1 MPEQEQRGR
10 VLKNQPLVTQQLLTP
25 YQSQYY
31 AWLLT
36 RRAASDTV
44 ESLAPTLVDS
54 QVDLNPHQV
63 EAALFACT
71 NPLSRGVILAD
82 EVGLGKTIEA
92 GLVIS
97 QRWAERRRRLLII
110 VPANLRKQWHQELQ
124 DKFNLQSLILEA
136 KNYNTI
142 LSQENQNPFLMP
154 GFSQTG
160 PVICSYQ
167 FAKAKAADI
176 KDINWDLVVLD
187 EAHRLRNV
195 YKTSNVIAKTIKEA
209 LAHVHSK
216 VLLTATPLQNS
227 LLELYGLV
235 SMIDDRVFGDL
246 DSFRAQFTQP
256 NPIQKNKEQA
266 FAALRSRIAPICK
279 RTLRRQVQQYVP
291 YTARRAIVEEFTP
304 STEERELSALVADY
318 LRRPNLKALPDG
330 QRQLISLVL
339 WKLLASSTHA
349 IAGALETM
357 AKRLQGVLDED
368 EKLPTNI
375 PDLAEALID
384 DYESLDEVAEE
395 RANEWNAPES
405 GNEPSLMHERDVV
418 AQEIEELRHF
428 KSLATNIRDN
438 AKGRALLTALTRA
451 FAELERLGAPK
462 KAIIFTESR
471 RTQDYLLSLLA
482 QSQYA
487 GHDGKGIV
495 LFNGTNSDARAQA
508 FYKDWLVRHKGTDKI
523 SGSRTADTR
532 AALVEHFQERGT
544 VMIAT
549 EAGAEGINLQFCS
562 LVINYDLPWNPQRI
576 EQRIGRCHRYGQK
589 FDVVVVNFV
598 DRSNEADARVYELL
612 AQKFQLFEGVFGA
625 SDEVLGAIGSGV
637 DFERRIADIYQ
648 NCRDPEA
655 IKHSFEQLQLDLSG
669 EINEAMVKTRQLL
682 LENFDEEV
690 QDKLRIRA
698 DDASR
703 ARNRYERMLMELTR
717 AELHDHAEFDD
728 DGFRLLH
735 SPCADLEGIAPDSIP
750 LIPLGRYELPRRSG
764 DSHLYRIGH
773 PLAAWV
779 TQQAINRQLPAHLP
793 TERLVFDYDGNK
805 TQVSTLKAH
814 RGQTGWLTVS
824 LITVDALG
832 QQEQHL
838 IVAATTAQG
847 VLLAEDDPE
856 KLLRLPAHIS
866 PSPLAGEG
874 WGEGAAL
881 AALSG
886 NQAARKT
893 TLLRE
898 INQRNLGYF
907 EQEVEKLDAWADDL
921 KLGLEQEIKGI
932 DVEIK
937 EVRRTAAISPTLEE
951 KLSHQKRQRELE
963 TKRSKLRRELFAR
976 QDEVE
981 AQRNDLITQLEVQLQ
996 QQVEEQTLF
1005 TIEWELK

>member
-1 MPEQEQRGR
+1 MNAKCLAETDTSLAGPAMAIACLSKIKG
-10 VLKNQPLVTQQLLTP
+10 NPLVTKQLLTP

-44 ESLAPTLVDS
+44 ESLASTLVDS

-63 EAALFACT
+63 EAALFACM

-97 QRWAERRRRLLII
+97 QRWAERRRRILII

-124 DKFNLQSLILEA
+124 DKFNLQGLILEA
-136 KNYNTI
+136 KNYNAI
-142 LSQENQNPFLMP
+142 RKQENRSPFLIQ
-154 GFSQTG
+154 SG

-167 FAKAKAADI
+167 FAKARAADI

-246 DSFRAQFTQP
+246 DSFRAQFTQQ
-256 NPIQKNKEQA
+256 NRDQA

-304 STEERELSALVADY
+304 STEERELSSLVADY

-357 AKRLQGVLDED
+357 AKRLQGMLDD
-368 EKLPTNI
+368 TANI
-375 PDLAEALID
+375 SDLAEALD
-384 DYESLDEVAEE
+384 EDYESLDETAD
-395 RANEWNAPES
+395 EWNDHES
-405 GNEPSLMHERDVV
+405 GSEPSARNERDAVS
-418 AQEIEELRHF
+418 QEIEELRHF

-438 AKGRALLTALTRA
+438 AKGKALLTALERA

-471 RTQDYLLSLLA
+471 RTQEYLLSLLA
-482 QSQYA
+482 DTHY
-487 GHDGKGIV
+487 GEGIV

-508 FYKDWLVRHKGTDKI
+508 AYKDWLVRHKGTDKI
-523 SGSRTADTR
+523 SGSKTADTR

-655 IKHSFEQLQLDLSG
+655 IKSSFEQLQLDLSG

-698 DDASR
+698 DDSSK
-703 ARNRYERMLMELTR
+703 ARNRYERMLMDLTR
-717 AELHDHAEFDD
+717 AELGDQAEFDA
-728 DGFRLLH
+728 DGFTLLRP
-735 SPCADLEGIAPDSIP
+735 PCAELAGIA
-750 LIPLGRYELPRRSG
+750 LGRYELPRRSG

-779 TQQAINRQLPAHLP
+779 TQQAIGRQLSGS
-793 TERLVFDYDGNK
+793 RLVFDYDGYGA
-805 TQVSTLKAH
+805 QVSTLKAH
-814 RGQTGWLTVS
+814 RGQAGWLTVS
-824 LITVDALG
+824 LISVDALG
-832 QQEQHL
+832 QHEQHL

-847 VLLAEDDPE
+847 VALAEDDPE
-856 KLLRLPAHIS
+856 KLLRLPAQQKA
-866 PSPLAGEG
+866 AGLFSATDG
-874 WGEGAAL
+874 TL
-881 AALSG
+881 AADLAS
-886 NQAARKT
+886 RK
-893 TLLRE
+893 LQVLRE

-907 EQEVEKLDAWADDL
+907 EQEVQKLDAWADDL
-921 KLGLEQEIKGI
+921 KLGLEQEIKAI
-932 DVEIK
+932 DTEIK
-937 EVRRTAAISPTLEE
+937 EVRRTAATSPTLEE
-951 KLSHQKRQRELE
+951 KLAHQKRQRELE
-963 TKRSKLRRELFAR
+963 TKRTKLRRELFAR

-981 AQRNDLITQLEVQLQ
+981 EQRNSLIGELESQLQ
-996 QQVEEQTLF
+996 QQVEEHTLF
-1005 TIEWELK
+1005 TVEWELK

>member
-1 MPEQEQRGR
+1 MT
-10 VLKNQPLVTQQLLTP
+10 QPQLTP

-31 AWLLT
+31 AWSLT
-36 RRAASDTV
+36 RRAPSDTV
-44 ESLAPTLVDS
+44 ESLASTLVDS

-63 EAALFACT
+63 EAALFACM

-142 LSQENQNPFLMP
+142 RKQENQNPFLTP
-154 GFSQTG
+154 VG

-167 FAKAKAADI
+167 FAKAKATDI

-209 LAHVHSK
+209 LTHVHSK

-246 DSFRAQFTQP
+246 DSFRAQFTQQ
-256 NPIQKNKEQA
+256 NREQA
-266 FAALRSRIAPICK
+266 FTALRSRIAPICK

-304 STEERELSALVADY
+304 STEERELSVLVADY

-357 AKRLQGVLDED
+357 AKRLQGVLDD
-368 EKLPTNI
+368 TTNI
-375 PDLAEALID
+375 PDLAETLD
-384 DYESLDEVAEE
+384 EDYESLDETAD
-395 RANEWNAPES
+395 EWNDQES
-405 GNEPSLMHERDVV
+405 GNEPSARNERDAV

-438 AKGRALLTALTRA
+438 AKGKALLTALERA
-451 FAELERLGAPK
+451 FAELERLAAPK

-471 RTQDYLLSLLA
+471 RTQEYLLSLLA
-482 QSQYA
+482 ETHY
-487 GHDGKGIV
+487 GEGIV
-495 LFNGTNSDARAQA
+495 LFNGTNSDPRAQA
-508 FYKDWLVRHKGTDKI
+508 VYKDWLVRHKGTDKI
-523 SGSRTADTR
+523 SGSKTADTR

-655 IKHSFEQLQLDLSG
+655 IKSSFVQLQFDLSG

-690 QDKLRIRA
+690 QEKLRVSAA
-698 DDASR
+698 DSR
-703 ARNRYERMLMELTR
+703 SALNRYERMLMDLTEAELNDFADFDQDGFTLTR
-717 AELHDHAEFDD
+717 SPSAEL
-728 DGFRLLH
+728 
-735 SPCADLEGIAPDSIP
+735 DSID
-750 LIPLGRYELPRRSG
+750 LGRYELPRRSG
-764 DSHLYRIGH
+764 EAHLYRFGH
-773 PLAAWV
+773 PLAAWIIEQ
-779 TQQAINRQLPAHLP
+779 TKARQLSHA
-793 TERLVFDYDGNK
+793 RLVFDYDRYGI
-805 TQVSTLKAH
+805 QVTTLKAY
-814 RGQTGWLTVS
+814 RGQTGWLSVS
-824 LITVDALG
+824 LLSVAALG

-838 IVAATTAQG
+838 IVSATTAGG
-847 VLLAEDDPE
+847 VALPEGDPE
-856 KLLRLPAHIS
+856 KLLRLPTINS
-866 PSPLAGEG
+866 PSPLGGEG
-874 WGEGAAL
+874 WGEGQSVPAL
-881 AALSG
+881 ATDAQ
-886 NQAARKT
+886 NRKQR
-893 TLLRE
+893 LLRE
-898 INQRNLGYF
+898 INHRNPGF
-907 EQEVEKLDAWADDL
+907 FQQEVEKLDAWADDL
-921 KLGLEQEIKGI
+921 KLGLEQEIKVI

-937 EVRRTAAISPTLEE
+937 EIRRTAATSPTLEE
-951 KLSHQKRQRELE
+951 KLAHQKRQRELE
-963 TKRSKLRRELFAR
+963 SKRTKLRRELFNR

-981 AQRNDLITQLEVQLQ
+981 AQRNDLIAQLEKQLQ
-996 QQVEEQTLF
+996 QQVEERVLF

>member
-1 MPEQEQRGR
+1 MPEQEQGE
-10 VLKNQPLVTQQLLTP
+10 NPLVTQQLLTP

-36 RRAASDTV
+36 RRAASNTV
-44 ESLAPTLVDS
+44 ESLASTLVDS

-136 KNYNTI
+136 KNYNAI
-142 LSQENQNPFLMP
+142 VKQENQNPFLMP
-154 GFSQTG
+154 GLPQIG

-256 NPIQKNKEQA
+256 NREQA

-357 AKRLQGVLDED
+357 AKRLQGVLDD
-368 EKLPTNI
+368 TLII

-384 DYESLDEVAEE
+384 NYESLDEVAEE
-395 RANEWNAPES
+395 RADEWNDQDSGSAP
-405 GNEPSLMHERDVV
+405 PLMRERDAV

-438 AKGRALLTALTRA
+438 AKGKALLTALERA

-471 RTQDYLLSLLA
+471 RTQEYLLSLLA
-482 QSQYA
+482 DTHY
-487 GHDGKGIV
+487 GEGIV

-508 FYKDWLVRHKGTDKI
+508 VYKDWLVRHKGTDKI
-523 SGSRTADTR
+523 SGSKTADTR

-655 IKHSFEQLQLDLSG
+655 IKSSFEQLQLDLSG

-698 DDASR
+698 DDASC
-703 ARNRYERMLMELTR
+703 ARNRYERMLMDLTR
-717 AELHDHAEFDD
+717 AELGQYHNCAEFDA

-735 SPCADLEGIAPDSIP
+735 SPCANLEGIAPDS
-750 LIPLGRYELPRRSG
+750 IPLGRYELPRRSG

-779 TQQAINRQLPAHLP
+779 IQQAISRQLPAQLP
-793 TERLVFDYDGNK
+793 TERLVFDYDGYG

-824 LITVDALG
+824 LISVDALG

-847 VLLAEDDPE
+847 VVLAEDDPE
-856 KLLRLPAHIS
+856 KLLRLPAKIAVHQKA
-866 PSPLAGEG
+866 AGLFSATDG
-874 WGEGAAL
+874 TL
-881 AALSG
+881 AADMAS
-886 NQAARKT
+886 RKVQV
-893 TLLRE
+893 LRE

-921 KLGLEQEIKGI
+921 KLGLEQEIKAI
-932 DVEIK
+932 DTEIK
-937 EVRRTAAISPTLEE
+937 EVRRTAAMSPTLEE
-951 KLSHQKRQRELE
+951 KLSHQKRQRECE
-963 TKRSKLRRELFAR
+963 SKRSKLRRELFAR
-976 QDEVE
+976 QDEIE
-981 AQRNDLITQLEVQLQ
+981 SERNGLIEKLETQLQ
-996 QQVEEQTLF
+996 QQVQEQTLF
-1005 TIEWELK
+1005 TLEWELT

>member
-1 MPEQEQRGR
+1 MTHRI
-10 VLKNQPLVTQQLLTP
+10 LTP

-44 ESLAPTLVDS
+44 ESLASTLVDS

-97 QRWAERRRRLLII
+97 QRWAERRRNILII

-124 DKFNLQSLILEA
+124 DKFGLQALILEA
-136 KNYNTI
+136 KNYNSI
-142 LSQENQNPFLMP
+142 RKQERQNPFQMP
-154 GFSQTG
+154 MGL
-160 PVICSYQ
+160 VICSYQ
-167 FAKAKAADI
+167 FAKSKADDI
-176 KDINWDLVVLD
+176 KDINWDLIVMD
-187 EAHRLRNV
+187 EAHRMRNV
-195 YKTSNVIAKTIKEA
+195 YKTSNVIAKTLKEA

-227 LLELYGLV
+227 LMELYGLV
-235 SMIDDRVFGDL
+235 SMIDDRVFGDV
-246 DSFRAQFTQP
+246 DSFRAQFSQP
-256 NPIQKNKEQA
+256 NREQA
-266 FAALRSRIAPICK
+266 FAGLRARIAPICK

-304 STEERELSALVADY
+304 STEERELSSLVADY
-318 LRRPNLKALPDG
+318 LRRPNLKALPDS

-357 AKRLQGVLDED
+357 ATRLQGVLDETANVPELADQLD
-368 EKLPTNI
+368 E
-375 PDLAEALID
+375 DYEAL
-384 DYESLDEVAEE
+384 DETAEE
-395 RANEWNAPES
+395 WNDGDGDNES
-405 GNEPSLMHERDVV
+405 RHRGERDAV
-418 AQEIEELRHF
+418 AQEIAELRHF
-428 KSLATNIRDN
+428 KALATNIRDN
-438 AKGRALLTALTRA
+438 SKGKALLTALERA
-451 FAELERLGAPK
+451 FAELDRLGAAK

-471 RTQDYLLSLLA
+471 KTQDYLLTLLA
-482 QSQYA
+482 DTHY
-487 GHDGKGIV
+487 GDGIV
-495 LFNGTNSDARAQA
+495 LFNGTNSDPRAQA
-508 FYKDWLVRHKGTDKI
+508 VYKDWMERHKGTDKI
-523 SGSRTADTR
+523 SGSKTADTR
-532 AALVEHFQERGT
+532 AALVEHFKERGT

-589 FDVVVVNFV
+589 HDVVVVNFV

-655 IKHSFEQLQLDLSG
+655 IKASFEQLQLDLSG
-669 EINEAMVKTRQLL
+669 EISEAMVKTRQLL

-690 QDKLRIRA
+690 QDKLRVRA
-698 DDASR
+698 EDSR
-703 ARNRYERMLMELTR
+703 AARNRYEHMLMDLTR
-717 AELHDHAEFDD
+717 AELGDCAAFDQ
-728 DGFRLLH
+728 DGFDLKR
-735 SPCADLEGIAPDSIP
+735 SPADDLEGID
-750 LIPLGRYELPRRSG
+750 LGRYELPRRSG
-764 DSHLYRIGH
+764 ESHLYRVGH

-779 TQQAINRQLPAHLP
+779 THQAKSRQLPIAKI
-793 TERLVFDYDGNK
+793 VFDYDSYG
-805 TQVSTLKAH
+805 TQVSTLKAY
-814 RGQTGWLTVS
+814 RGQSGWLTVK

-832 QQEQHL
+832 QQEQQMV
-838 IVAATTAQG
+838 VAATTAEG
-847 VLLAEDDPE
+847 VVLAEDDPE
-856 KLLRLPAHIS
+856 KLLRFPAQMQS
-866 PSPLAGEG
+866 
-874 WGEGAAL
+874 AAL
-881 AALSG
+881 FSAGNDVLSSDME
-886 NQAARKT
+886 ARKQR
-893 TLLRE
+893 LLRE

-921 KLGLEQEIKGI
+921 KLGIEQEIKAI

-937 EVRRTAAISPTLEE
+937 QVRRTAATSPTLEE
-951 KLSHQKRQRELE
+951 KLAHQKRQRELE
-963 TKRSKLRRELFAR
+963 SKRSKLRRELFAR

-981 AQRNDLITQLEVQLQ
+981 AQRNDLIAQLEVQLQ
-996 QQVEEQTLF
+996 QQVHEQSLF
-1005 TIEWELK
+1005 TIEWELV

>member
-1 MPEQEQRGR
+1 M
-10 VLKNQPLVTQQLLTP
+10 TQQLLTP

-44 ESLAPTLVDS
+44 ESLASTLVDS

-63 EAALFACT
+63 EAALFACK

-97 QRWAERRRRLLII
+97 QRWAERRRRILII

-124 DKFNLQSLILEA
+124 DKFGLQALILEA

-142 LSQENQNPFLMP
+142 RKQEQPNPFLMP
-154 GFSQTG
+154 MG

-167 FAKAKAADI
+167 FAKSKAADVKEI
-176 KDINWDLVVLD
+176 EWDLVVMD
-187 EAHRLRNV
+187 EAHRMRNV
-195 YKTSNVIAKTIKEA
+195 YKTSNVIAKTLKEA

-235 SMIDDRVFGDL
+235 SMIDDHVFGDL
-246 DSFRAQFTQP
+246 DSFRAQFSQP
-256 NPIQKNKEQA
+256 NREQA
-266 FAALRSRIAPICK
+266 FAGLRARIAPICK

-304 STEERELSALVADY
+304 SAEEKELSILVADY
-318 LRRPNLKALPDG
+318 LRRPNLKALPDS

-357 AKRLQGVLDED
+357 AKRLQAVLDETPDVPELVDQLD
-368 EKLPTNI
+368 E
-375 PDLAEALID
+375 
-384 DYESLDEVAEE
+384 DYESLDETAEE
-395 RANEWNAPES
+395 WS
-405 GNEPSLMHERDVV
+405 DGNGDSETPHRNERDAVT
-418 AQEIEELRHF
+418 QEIAELRHF
-428 KSLATNIRDN
+428 KTLATNIRDN
-438 AKGRALLTALTRA
+438 SKGKALLTALERA
-451 FAELERLGAPK
+451 FAELDRLGAAK

-471 RTQDYLLSLLA
+471 KTQDYLLSLLA
-482 QSQYA
+482 DTHY
-487 GHDGKGIV
+487 GEGIV
-495 LFNGTNSDARAQA
+495 LFNGTNSDPRAQA
-508 FYKDWLVRHKGTDKI
+508 VYKDWLKRHEGSDKI
-523 SGSRTADTR
+523 SGSKTADTR

-589 FDVVVVNFV
+589 HDVVVVNFV
-598 DRSNEADARVYELL
+598 DRTNEADARVYELL

-648 NCRDPEA
+648 NCRDPDA
-655 IKHSFEQLQLDLSG
+655 IKASFEQLQLDLSG
-669 EINEAMVKTRQLL
+669 EISEAMVKTRQLL

-690 QDKLRIRA
+690 QDKLRVRA
-698 DDASR
+698 EDSR
-703 ARNRYERMLMELTR
+703 AALNRYERMLMDMTE
-717 AELHDHAEFDD
+717 AELSEYAEFDQ
-728 DGFRLLH
+728 DGFTLKR
-735 SPCADLEGIAPDSIP
+735 SPGVELDGID
-750 LIPLGRYELPRRSG
+750 LGRYELPRRSG
-764 DSHLYRIGH
+764 ESHLYRLSH
-773 PLAAWV
+773 PLAVWI
-779 TQQAINRQLPAHLP
+779 TEQAKNRQLSGA
-793 TERLVFDYDGNK
+793 RLAFDYDGYG
-805 TQVSTLKAH
+805 TQVSTLKAY
-814 RGQTGWLTVS
+814 RGQTGWLTVNLLS
-824 LITVDALG
+824 VDTLG

-838 IVAATTAQG
+838 IVAATTADGVALAENDPERLLRFPAQMQPLG
-847 VLLAEDDPE
+847 LFANGDTVLLADMET
-856 KLLRLPAHIS
+856 
-866 PSPLAGEG
+866 
-874 WGEGAAL
+874 
-881 AALSG
+881 
-886 NQAARKT
+886 RKVQ
-893 TLLRE
+893 LLRE

-921 KLGLEQEIKGI
+921 KLGLEQEIKVI
-932 DVEIK
+932 DVAIK
-937 EVRRTAAISPTLEE
+937 EIRRTAATSPTLEE
-951 KLSHQKRQRELE
+951 KLAHQKHQRELE
-963 TKRSKLRRELFAR
+963 SKRSKLRRELFVR

-981 AQRNDLITQLEVQLQ
+981 AQRNDLISQLELQLQ
-996 QQVEEQTLF
+996 QQVHEQSLF
-1005 TIEWELK
+1005 TIEWELV